1 MLEYSLIHLLAS
13 YCTLLFII
21 SRFHSHE
28 YEGKPSSG
36 QLVAGERAL
45 KEIHRKKSSD
55 KQFSGGSSLSL
66 DNEKS
71 GKGTA
76 NSTNKPFEGEGS
88 ITFKPILGPKSP
100 AKARMS
106 LPAFTFV
113 N

>member
-55 KQFSGGSSLSL
+55 KQFSGGSSLS
-66 DNEKS
+66 KS

-76 NSTNKPFEGEGS
+76 NSSNKPFEGEGS
-88 ITFKPILGPKSP
+88 ITFKPILGPKSL